1 MTMDALIGMVL
12 QHPLLFIV
20 VIVALVFDF
29 LNGFHDAAN
38 SIATVVVSRTLTPLQ
53 AVILA
58 GLANFI
64 GYFTFSH
71 AIAKM
76 IGKGILRIE
85 MLPGPE
91 QMVGL
96 LLAALMGAILWN
108 IATWLLGLPTS
119 SSHALIGGL
128 VGAGIAAAGPS
139 IVILGSVGLK
149 AGKLAVTG
157 VVPIFAFIVL
167 APLLGMIAS
176 AFFTIIVLNVFRKST
191 PARAAGIFKKLQLV
205 SATWYS
211 IGHGTNDAQKT
222 MGVITLALVS
232 GGVLGAMEIPGWV
245 ALACYSAI
253 GLGTMFG
260 GWRIVKTMG
269 TRITK
274 IRAMEG
280 FCAESAAA
288 LVLMGTAHFGIPVS
302 TTHVISGSIMG
313 VGAVEQA
320 GKVRWVTARKI
331 LWAWIITIP
340 VTALC
345 AGLVYLLLEAL
356 GVA

>member
-1 MTMDALIGMVL
+1 ME
-12 QHPLLFIV
+12 PLLHALSIHTFMAV
-20 VIVALVFDF
+20 VILVALAFDF

-38 SIATVVVSRTLTPLQ
+38 SIATIVVTRTLTPLQ
-53 AVILA
+53 AIVLA
-58 GLANFI
+58 GFANFV

-76 IGKGILRIE
+76 VGKGIVHID
-85 MLPGPE
+85 MLPNVE
-91 QMVGL
+91 SKMAL
-96 LLAALMGAILWN
+96 LLAALLGAVLWN
-108 IATWLLGLPTS
+108 IVTWWLGLPTS

-128 VGAGIAAAGPS
+128 VGAGLAAAGPS
-139 IVILGSVGLK
+139 MVILGNVSWH

-157 VVPIFAFIVL
+157 IWPIFLFIVV
-167 APLLGMIAS
+167 APLLGMLGSSI
-176 AFFTIIVLNVFRKST
+176 FTIIILNLFRKIT
-191 PARAAGIFKKLQLV
+191 PARAASVFKKLQLV

-222 MGVITLALVS
+222 MGIITLALFS
-232 GGVLGAMEIPGWV
+232 GGLTATMDIPGWV
-245 ALACYSAI
+245 ALSCYSAI
-253 GLGTMFG
+253 GLGTAFG

-274 IRAMEG
+274 IRAVEG

-288 LVLMGTAHFGIPVS
+288 MVLMGTAHFGIPVS
-302 TTHVISGSIMG
+302 TTHVIAGAIMG

-331 LWAWIITIP
+331 VWAWIITLP
-340 VTALC
+340 ATAACAALC
-345 AGLVYLLLEAL
+345 YFVIRAL
-356 GVA
+356 HAV